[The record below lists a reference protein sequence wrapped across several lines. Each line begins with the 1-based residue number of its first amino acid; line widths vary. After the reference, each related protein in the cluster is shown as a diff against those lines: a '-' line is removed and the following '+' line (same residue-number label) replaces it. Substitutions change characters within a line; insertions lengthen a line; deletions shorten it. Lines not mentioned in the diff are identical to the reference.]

1 MGRKGICMMD
11 MKSNREELGEILK
24 LMGTAVKHSWRRD
37 EALTTLYLELA
48 KAKADILM
56 GKI

>member
-1 MGRKGICMMD
+1 
-11 MKSNREELGEILK
+11 MKSNREELAEILK
-24 LMGTAVKHSWRRD
+24 LMGTAVTHSWKRD

-48 KAKADILM
+48 KAKTEILM